1 MKVLVIAPHAD
12 DEIIG
17 VGGTIA
23 KHIYNGDD
31 VFVCIV
37 TRGFEP
43 LFSEDRFENEIC
55 Y

>member
-1 MKVLVIAPHAD
+1 MNVLVIAPHAD

-23 KHIYNGDD
+23 KRIAEGND

-37 TRGFEP
+37 TRGTEP
-43 LFSEDRFENEIC
+43 LFSNDYMII
-55 Y
+55 